1 MTRAPSAIST
11 LLLQP
16 ISVLFRKF
24 TAIRLGQPTL
34 PSRCAGF
41 SGLGPS
47 FNTSRFQAGPNCI
60 PGIHNANK
68 STPFLCMSILAR
80 GFPLMATDNES
91 TSKFGQPALENGI
104 IKQGFLSANLL
115 AELEV
120 DVSNNGIIF
129 DIKFGDSIPQ
139 AVPPSSN
146 ITSTVLGSRNAET
159 LATVVGG
166 SSFAATTT
174 IVQSSVAPSIPS
186 ASFRASAVQT
196 SFHSPTSSH
205 SGTGSVSQPESFS
218 ASTSI
223 AASASRAMFS
233 SLPSSGLSQ
242 TSSAVSPSSCTSET
256 TSSAQHQIN
265 SQSPTFA
272 DI

>member
-1 MTRAPSAIST
+1 MISFRLDPT
-11 LLLQP
+11 VFQEFIMLQ
-16 ISVLFRKF
+16 IY
-24 TAIRLGQPTL
+24 
-34 PSRCAGF
+34 
-41 SGLGPS
+41 
-47 FNTSRFQAGPNCI
+47 
-60 PGIHNANK
+60 
-68 STPFLCMSILAR
+68 PFLCMSILAR

-146 ITSTVLGSRNAET
+146 ITSTVLGSRSAET

-242 TSSAVSPSSCTSET
+242 TSSAVSPSSSHNTRST
-256 TSSAQHQIN
+256 AKAQHSQTSSVSFA
-265 SQSPTFA
+265 SGRDAPSSSTELSSDMTSTSAAPVPTGTPCSCA
-272 DI
+272 GNGS